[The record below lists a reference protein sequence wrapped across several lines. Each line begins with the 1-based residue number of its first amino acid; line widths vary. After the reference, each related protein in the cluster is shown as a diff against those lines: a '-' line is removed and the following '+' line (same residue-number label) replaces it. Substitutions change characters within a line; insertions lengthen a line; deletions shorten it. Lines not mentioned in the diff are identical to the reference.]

1 MILLARI
8 TLLTALLLAPLVALH
23 AADASKPNIL
33 LITADDLGLQLSCY
47 GDRHIETPHLDAL
60 AASGV
65 RFETAY
71 IAQSSCS
78 PSRASIFTGMFPH
91 SHGHIG
97 LAKPK
102 NPPLHERL
110 HSQTIP
116 ALLKSAGYRTG
127 IIGKL
132 HVNPASAFPFDF
144 NVNNEQ
150 IGEGGSRNA
159 KGVARQTSKFLA
171 EDPKRPF
178 FLMVSNIDP
187 HREFVRQLDGV
198 PKNPFQKGDVPE
210 WPFQKVRDDQILTDA
225 ADYYNCVRRLDTCV
239 GLVLAELK
247 KAGKEKDTLVIFLSD
262 NGPPLARGK
271 TTCYE
276 AGLRTPFLLRW
287 PGVTKSGLVSNAFV
301 SSVDILPTILD
312 AVKLRVP
319 AQVQGRSLRAVAG
332 GDNTGWRTT
341 LAGEFHQHGERP
353 FFPRRSLRDT
363 RYHIIHNL
371 LAGKLT
377 INLAVDGDTAPE
389 VAASDAYK
397 DTPAQRAMAL
407 AANPPEWEL
416 YDLQTDP
423 AEFQNLADDP
433 AHAATL
439 KRMQGLLLDWRKETR
454 DPFLD
459 PALLAKRH
467 RDVNT
472 ASDAPASK
480 TPPKKKGKPSSE

>member
-1 MILLARI
+1 MILRPILF
-8 TLLTALLLAPLVALH
+8 TLLLLASATG
-23 AADASKPNIL
+23 AERPNIL
-33 LITADDLGLQLSCY
+33 LITADDLGLQLLCY
-47 GDRHIETPHLDAL
+47 GDKHIQTPHLDTL

-102 NPPLHERL
+102 NPPLHSQL

-116 ALLKSAGYRTG
+116 ALLKATGYRTG

-144 NVNNEQ
+144 KVNNEQ

-159 KGVARQTSKFLA
+159 QGVAREMAKFLA
-171 EDPKRPF
+171 QDPKRPF
-178 FLMVSNIDP
+178 FLMVNDADP
-187 HREFVRQLDGV
+187 HRVCEPQIGGL
-198 PKNPFQKGDVPE
+198 PEKPFLKGAVPE

-225 ADYYNCVRRLDTCV
+225 ANYYNCVRRLDTCV

-247 KAGKEKDTLVIFLSD
+247 KAGKEQESLVIFLSD
-262 NGPPLARGK
+262 NGPPLARSK

-287 PGVTKSGLVSNAFV
+287 PGVTKPGLVSESFV

-312 AVKLRVP
+312 AVGLPVP
-319 AQVQGRSLRAVAG
+319 AQVQGRSLRGVAG

-341 LAGEFHQHGERP
+341 LAGEFHQHGESP
-353 FFPRRSLRDT
+353 FFPRRSLRDS
-363 RYHIIHNL
+363 RYHVIHNL

-377 INLAVDGDTAPE
+377 LNIGVDGATAPQ
-389 VAASDAYK
+389 VAASAAYK
-397 DTPAQRAMAL
+397 DTPAQQAMAR

-416 YDLQTDP
+416 YDLQSDP
-423 AEFQNLADDP
+423 GEFQNLADDP
-433 AHAATL
+433 AHAGTL
-439 KRMQGLLLDWRKETR
+439 KRMQGLLLEWRKETQ
-454 DPFLD
+454 DSFLD
-459 PALLAKRH
+459 PALLEKRH
-467 RDVNT
+467 REVNT
-472 ASDAPASK
+472 ASDAPDPKAPS
-480 TPPKKKGKPSSE
+480 KKKGKKSAK

>member
-1 MILLARI
+1 MILLVRI
-8 TLLTALLLAPLVALH
+8 TLLTALMLAPLVALH

-47 GDRHIETPHLDAL
+47 GDRHVETPNLDAL

-102 NPPLHERL
+102 NPPLHEKL

-144 NVNNEQ
+144 KVNNEQ

-159 KGVARQTSKFLA
+159 KGVARQTAKFLA
-171 EDPKRPF
+171 EDSKRPF

-198 PKNPFQKGDVPE
+198 PKSPFQKGDVPE

-377 INLAVDGDTAPE
+377 ISIAVDGDTAPE

-397 DTPAQRAMAL
+397 DTPAQQAMAR

-433 AHAATL
+433 ANAATL

-480 TPPKKKGKPSSE
+480 TPSKKKGKSSSE